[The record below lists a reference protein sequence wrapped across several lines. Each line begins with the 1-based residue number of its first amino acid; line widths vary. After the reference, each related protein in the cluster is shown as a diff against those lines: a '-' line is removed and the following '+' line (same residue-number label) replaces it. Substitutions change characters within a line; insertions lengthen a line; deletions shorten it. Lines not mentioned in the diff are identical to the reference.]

1 MAGRKPKSIATR
13 AEEAGISEATARR
26 RLAGSSPIT
35 REEKLK
41 QEIRKLKAEADKA
54 EKFAEMLEG
63 DSLPRDVVAMM
74 QARIA
79 HVLNAFMRAAAAELP
94 PLVAGLTPAKAEK
107 VIREWIAP
115 WAVKLADAGDAVWI
129 EAHKAT
135 QRDMRGDQKKLAA
148 AKARKRK

>member
-26 RLAGSSPIT
+26 RLAGAAPIT

-63 DSLPRDVVAMM
+63 ESLPRDVVAMM
-74 QARIA
+74 HARIA
-79 HVLNAFMRAAAAELP
+79 HVNNALFRSIAAELP
-94 PLVAGLTPAKAEK
+94 PLVAGLTPAQSEK
-107 VIREWIAP
+107 VIKEWIAP
-115 WAVKLADAGDAVWI
+115 WAAKLRDAEDAVWV